1 MNKFAIATALLSA
14 AGATAV
20 TLAGAPNLLGPVS
33 ISPAGDG
40 SMVASGSLDAARASV
55 DTVQFI
61 GCTIST
67 DTHSTQSVSCSARDS
82 RGTQLACVQSAPT
95 FAQLA
100 AVASVG
106 RTSFIRFGAAASKCT
121 FITVDNDSA
130 NL

>member
-1 MNKFAIATALLSA
+1 MNKFAIATALLTTV
-14 AGATAV
+14 GATAV
-20 TLAGAPNLLGPVS
+20 TLAGAPNPQGPVS
-33 ISPAGDG
+33 ISTAPDG
-40 SMVASGSLDAARASV
+40 SLVASGALDAARASA

-61 GCTIST
+61 GCAIST
-67 DTHSTQSVSCSARDS
+67 NVTSTQSISCSARDS

-106 RTSFIRFGAAASKCT
+106 RTSLIRFGAAASTCT
-121 FITVDNDSA
+121 FISVDNDSV